1 MHNDHH
7 PNRLSA
13 QWMDDKSRY
22 IIEKLRW
29 ALIGSNY
36 YYYEEMV
43 MQFDTAYILGT
54 EIPFFRKRLKNR
66 QRASERMQCININ
79 YLEF

>member
-36 YYYEEMV
+36 YYYYYYEEMV
-43 MQFDTAYILGT
+43 MQFDTAMHAYILGT
-54 EIPFFRKRLKNR
+54 EIPFFPKKGK
-66 QRASERMQCININ
+66 E
-79 YLEF
+79 